1 MLSED
6 AFEVWCLQ
14 QALSQ
19 QAQAVVR
26 QIRSSPPS
34 RLVRSAAG
42 NVSGRYPS
50 KKMGCTIQFES
61 HRGELAAIYQ
71 FEHDPTV
78 LEFYDQPGAIKLMY
92 PSKKGKQVGVL
103 HTPDF
108 FVIGE
113 KSGGWVECKME
124 EQLVQ
129 LAEQMPHRY
138 QRSADGNWVC
148 LPGETYAKAL
158 GFFYRIQSSAQI
170 DWVYQRNLRFLEDY
184 LRVSRSPVEEKVA
197 QSLCTAVMKRPAQT
211 LLELLEGLQEGTVD
225 DLYFLIATDQVYVD
239 LSQAPL
245 AQPEQ
250 VQVFVDREQA
260 QAYTLLRQSSVQL
273 FPAVSSSCVP
283 LTAGTLLWWDGKPW
297 RVLNLGETT
306 VTLLSPEKQLV
317 DLPIEVFEKLLQQ
330 KKVTVASPLPDTV
343 SQVAE
348 HAMLTK
354 ASLKQLEIATERYK
368 VLGQAGSKDSAVS
381 PRTLR

>member
-1 MLSED
+1 MLSEE
-6 AFEVWCLQ
+6 AFEVWCQKLSLCE
-14 QALSQ
+14 QAK
-19 QAQAVVR
+19 AIVC

-78 LEFYDQPGAIKLMY
+78 LEFYDQPNAIKLIY
-92 PSKKGKQVGVL
+92 PSKKGRQVGVL

-113 KSGGWVECKME
+113 QTCGWVECKME

-138 QRSADGNWVC
+138 QRGADGMWTC
-148 LPGETYAKAL
+148 PPGEAYASPS
-158 GFFYRIQSSAQI
+158 GFFYHVQSSAQI

-184 LRVSRSPVEEKVA
+184 LRVSCCPVEEKIA
-197 QSLCTAVMKRPAQT
+197 QSIRTCVMKRPAQT
-211 LLELLEGLQEGTVD
+211 LLELLEGLEQATVD
-225 DLYFLIATDQVYVD
+225 DLYFLIATDQVYID
-239 LSQAPL
+239 LSATPL

-260 QAYTLLRQSSVQL
+260 EAYAILRRSSVQL
-273 FPAVSSSCVP
+273 FPHASSSCVT

-297 RVLNLGETT
+297 RILTLGETA
-306 VTLLSPEKQLV
+306 VTL
-317 DLPIEVFEKLLQQ
+317 
-330 KKVTVASPLPDTV
+330 
-343 SQVAE
+343 
-348 HAMLTK
+348 
-354 ASLKQLEIATERYK
+354 
-368 VLGQAGSKDSAVS
+368 
-381 PRTLR
+381 